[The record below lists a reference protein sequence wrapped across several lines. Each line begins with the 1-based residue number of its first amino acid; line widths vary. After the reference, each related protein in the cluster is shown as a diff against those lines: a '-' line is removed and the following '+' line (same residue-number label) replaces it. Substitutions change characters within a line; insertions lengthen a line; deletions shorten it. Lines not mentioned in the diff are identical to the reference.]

1 MPKIPTYSEWYAK
14 TKITGFKRPQDSYLA
29 YIDKVLLAQ
38 RSYPKFY
45 SAEQFHQDVHEA
57 LDGLAGTL
65 SGRLTKPAPVKKE
78 PGSKP
83 GPGPSS
89 GKPAPGPS
97 SGKPGPGPSSGGKS
111 VTVTGDDDSP
121 GVGNGIS
128 GKKGEKPKEYDG
140 KPEFGDMEL
149 RKQLFTM
156 AKNPDL
162 KLSHEDDNKVMES
175 DFGKWGMVR
184 LSSAMS
190 IQKAN
195 LEEFRAAAPGSLW
208 LGFVR
213 IGRRIDRNEDKVYLI
228 ELAQTVEPGRK
239 FAQKTS
245 TLVAGEPWHSVCL
258 DKWFAANRSPD
269 IKVWNG
275 FGGPAAKDKPQLST
289 VGCFFGFFLIKS
301 LTENPANHYWNFRC
315 ASLNKW
321 ANSLYSDFVPNLA
334 LSKMTS
340 DQRAVYTSVIEAA
353 RSGFRPPE
361 EDLHEQFV
369 KKGISLSRAALTQQ
383 SASKKVPL
391 SWAKRIFETVMKK

>member
-1 MPKIPTYSEWYAK
+1 MPKILPYAEWYAK
-14 TKITGFKRPQDSYLA
+14 TKTTEFKKGHDSYLA
-29 YIDKVLLAQ
+29 YIDRVLLAK

-45 SAEQFHQDVHEA
+45 SLEQLHEDLQVA
-57 LDGLAGTL
+57 LDDLASML
-65 SGRLTKPAPVKKE
+65 SERLTKPAPVKKE
-78 PGSKP
+78 NSAKPIPGS
-83 GPGPSS
+83 GR
-89 GKPAPGPS
+89 
-97 SGKPGPGPSSGGKS
+97 GKS
-111 VTVTGDDDSP
+111 VTGPGAGKSVTGPGAGKSVTGTGDDDSSSL
-121 GVGNGIS
+121 GNAINV
-128 GKKGEKPKEYDG
+128 KKGEKPKEYDG

-162 KLSHEDDNKVMES
+162 KMSQEDDNKVMEN
-175 DFGKWGMVR
+175 DAGKWGMVR

-213 IGRRIDRNEDKVYLI
+213 IGRRIDRNEDKIYLI

-239 FAQKTS
+239 FVQKTS
-245 TLVAGEPWHSVCL
+245 ALIGGEPWHSVCL
-258 DKWFAANRSPD
+258 DKWFAANRSPE

-275 FGGPAAKDKPQLST
+275 FGAPAGKDRPQLST
-289 VGCFFGFFLIKS
+289 VGCFFGFFLLKS

-321 ANSLYSDFVPNLA
+321 ANALYSDFVPNLE

-353 RSGFRPPE
+353 RGGFKPPE
-361 EDLHEQFV
+361 EDLHEQFG
-369 KKGISLSRAALTQQ
+369 KKGIALVRAALTYNT
-383 SASKKVPL
+383 ASKKIPL
-391 SWAKRIFETVMKK
+391 SWAKRIYETIMKK

>member
-1 MPKIPTYSEWYAK
+1 MPKIPPYSEWYAK
-14 TKITGFKRPQDSYLA
+14 TRITEFKRAQDPYLA
-29 YIDKVLLAQ
+29 YIDKVLLAK

-45 SAEQFHQDVHEA
+45 SMEQLHEDLQGA
-57 LDGLAGTL
+57 LDDLASML
-65 SGRLTKPAPVKKE
+65 SDRLTKPAPVKKD
-78 PGSKP
+78 KN
-83 GPGPSS
+83 
-89 GKPAPGPS
+89 
-97 SGKPGPGPSSGGKS
+97 GKPGPGPGGGKSVPGTGGGKSVPGTGGGKS
-111 VTVTGDDDSP
+111 VTVTGEDNATS
-121 GVGNGIS
+121 VGNAIN

-162 KLSHEDDNKVMES
+162 KMSQEDDNKVMEN
-175 DFGKWGMVR
+175 DAGKWGMVR

-228 ELAQTVEPGRK
+228 ELTETAESGRK
-239 FAQKTS
+239 FVQKTS
-245 TLVAGEPWHSVCL
+245 SLVGGEPWHSVCL
-258 DKWFAANRSPD
+258 DRWFAANRSPD

-275 FGGPAAKDKPQLST
+275 FVAPAGKDRPQLST

-301 LTENPANHYWNFRC
+301 LTDNPANHYWNFRC

-321 ANSLYSDFVPNLA
+321 ANSLYSDFVPNLP
-334 LSKMTS
+334 LNKMTS
-340 DQRAVYTSVIEAA
+340 DQRAVYTSVIESA
-353 RSGFRPPE
+353 RGGFKPPE
-361 EDLHEQFV
+361 EDLHEQFG
-369 KKGISLSRAALTQQ
+369 KKGITLSRAALTQGT
-383 SASKKVPL
+383 ASKKIPL
-391 SWAKRIFETVMKK
+391 SWAKRIFETIMKK